1 MSYVE
6 KPTHPISNTVNA
18 GIYLLNVSIL
28 DRIPL
33 KHCMLEKEIFPKM
46 VEEGELYGLPLKN
59 KFWYDTGKPEDYL
72 TAQQAFLDYHNP
84 NSNSVLIDPSAVI
97 EHDCKIGPNVV
108 IGPNC
113 HIRTGSRI
121 KNSAIL

>member
-1 MSYVE
+1 M
-6 KPTHPISNTVNA
+6 
-18 GIYLLNVSIL
+18 SIL

-46 VEEGELYGLPLKN
+46 VEEGELYGLPLTN

-121 KNSAIL
+121 KNSTIL